1 MMELKGEDTMGRA
14 FVSINTDLVN
24 NPKYRS
30 LGTTGW
36 FLYSLYEQRQQ
47 VSQYHSLNGDKT
59 FTDNNGAFI
68 YFSNEEAADILGVS
82 LRKLTQLRKQLIEC
96 GLIKVVRHGL
106 RNFKIYVNQ
115 PELTPD
121 DVELKMKWSNFSF
134 EKKEM
139 AQNVDTTLVANNA
152 SDYSQ
157 NMPINQ
163 SNNNQSKSNITRET
177 NETDTPAQKSGV
189 QPVSQPTEQDL
200 DDMAIKSLE
209 DKVAPVLTKS
219 TFGRI
224 KTLSQGSYSKAKWF
238 VDTIFKAKSQVESK
252 LLSSDT
258 WLYSPVSSEATRFET
273 NELLSKG
280 LESALLQIAEHVYRG
295 KETIRNASS
304 FIYVYI
310 RNFMASAVRN
320 YIKDNYELV
329 EDDEIELNMLMNFK
343 TPAAFVA

>member
-1 MMELKGEDTMGRA
+1 MMELKRKDTFSMVSDVLVEDERYKELNGLAILLYSFYARRLSC
-14 FVSINTDLVN
+14 SINNAQNGNSKFVD
-24 NPKYRS
+24 PD
-30 LGTTGW
+30 GTP
-36 FLYSLYEQRQQ
+36 FIF
-47 VSQYHSLNGDKT
+47 
-59 FTDNNGAFI
+59 FT
-68 YFSNEEAADILGVS
+68 NEEAAKKVRTTARTVSS
-82 LRKLTQLRKQLIEC
+82 LRKELVKY
-96 GLIKVVRHGL
+96 GLITVKRYGL
-106 RNFKIYVNQ
+106 RHYKIYVHEPQATVAANKETVEVNDTQ
-115 PELTPD
+115 KELA
-121 DVELKMKWSNFSF
+121 EI
-134 EKKEM
+134 
-139 AQNVDTTLVANNA
+139 VDTIVSENISCTSVKNVPTSEKYLERNTN
-152 SDYSQ
+152 
-157 NMPINQ
+157 
-163 SNNNQSKSNITRET
+163 NITRET
-177 NETDTPAQKSGV
+177 NEPDTPTQKSGV

-224 KTLSQGSYSKAKWF
+224 KTLSQGSYRKAKWF

-258 WLYSPVSSEATRFET
+258 WLYSPVSSDATRFET

-295 KETIRNASS
+295 KETIRNAGS

-329 EDDEIELNMLMNFK
+329 EDDEIELNMLMNFR

>member
-1 MMELKGEDTMGRA
+1 MNTNINTMGRA
-14 FVSINTDLVN
+14 FVPVNTDLFN
-24 NPKYRS
+24 NPKYFNLDMS
-30 LGTTGW
+30 ALV
-36 FLYSLYEQRQQ
+36 LYSIYEQRQQ
-47 VSQYHSLNGDKT
+47 VSQYHSLHGNKT
-59 FTDNNGAFI
+59 FADDNGAFI
-68 YFSNEEAADILGVS
+68 YFSNEEAADIMRIS
-82 LRKLTQLRKQLIEC
+82 TRKLTRLRKKLVEC

-115 PELTPD
+115 PELTPE
-121 DVELKMKWSNFSF
+121 DVEPKMKWSNFSF
-134 EKKEM
+134 EKEEV
-139 AQNVDTTLVANNA
+139 AQNVDTMLVDKMS
-152 SDYSQ
+152 SDNSPKC
-157 NMPINQ
+157 PINQ

-177 NETDTPAQKSGV
+177 SETDTPAQKSGV
-189 QPVSQPTEQDL
+189 QPVSQTTEQDL

-224 KTLSQGSYSKAKWF
+224 KALSQGSYSKAKWF

>member
-1 MMELKGEDTMGRA
+1 MNTNINTMGRA
-14 FVSINTDLVN
+14 FVPVNTDLIN
-24 NPKYRS
+24 NPKYEK
-30 LGTTGW
+30 LDTAAM
-36 FLYSLYEQRQQ
+36 FLYSIYEQRQQ
-47 VSQYHSLNGDKT
+47 VSQYHSLRGNKT
-59 FTDNNGAFI
+59 FTDDNGAFI
-68 YFSNEEAADILGVS
+68 YFSNEEAAKIIRVS

-96 GLIKVVRHGL
+96 GLIEVVRHGL

-121 DVELKMKWSNFSF
+121 DVELTMKWSNFSF
-134 EKKEM
+134 EREEV

-152 SDYSQ
+152 SDDSQ

-177 NETDTPAQKSGV
+177 DVTETRPQNYGA
-189 QPVSQPTEQDL
+189 QPVYQPTEQDL

-209 DKVAPVLTKS
+209 DKVAPVLTKA
-219 TFGRI
+219 TFGHI
-224 KTLSQGSYSKAKWF
+224 KTLAQGSYDKAKWF

-252 LLSSDT
+252 LLSSNT

-280 LESALLQIAEHVYRG
+280 LESALLQIAEHVYHG
-295 KETIRNASS
+295 KETIRNANS

-310 RNFMASAVRN
+310 RNFMAAAVRN
-320 YIKDNYELV
+320 YIKDNYELL
-329 EDDEIELNMLMNFK
+329 EDDEIELNMLMNFR